1 MTLLEKSVRNLADAL
16 EALETKLDERLDDLA
31 ASGDAVA
38 AAKRQ
43 ATAARQATT
52 HASRGVAAAI
62 SDLKAILAEDEDKNR
77 GADESS

>member
-31 ASGDAVA
+31 ASSDAIV

-43 ATAARQATT
+43 ASTARKATD

-62 SDLKAILAEDEDKNR
+62 SDLKAILADDEDE
-77 GADESS
+77 ESRRR